1 MKKYVVGFLVASFL
15 LLVLGGAALWFLMI
29 KPAVQMASS
38 AVDDARTGLGQIAAI
53 AQTAEEMRRLNAQ
66 VTTTGAFAAPNDGR
80 IDADQVAR
88 FVAVQ
93 RSVIDVLGP
102 EFTRLDAA
110 ARQPDGVQPIA
121 DGFAAL
127 AQLGKSGI
135 AAKTAQVEAL
145 NAQQMSLDEYAWI
158 RSSATAALVAGGVSI
173 SLLETGAA
181 TRGITDAARRAAQD
195 AVAVSA
201 SAGEAID
208 RARQAAAAASAA
220 LRGERTAPPSVEP
233 EPIESA
239 PQPEI
244 DGPQLPVSTTDE
256 TIQQANFDLV
266 KPHTETFMR
275 AQLLAT
281 LSL

>member
-1 MKKYVVGFLVASFL
+1 MKKYIVGFLVTSFL
-15 LLVLGGAALWFLMI
+15 LLALGGVALWFLLI
-29 KPAVQMASS
+29 KPAVLVAGS
-38 AVDDARTGLGQIAAI
+38 AVDGARAGLGQIAAI
-53 AQTAEEMRRLNAQ
+53 AQTSEAMRGLNAQ
-66 VTTTGAFAAPNDGR
+66 VATKGAYTAPNDGR
-80 IDADQVAR
+80 IDVNQVAR

-102 EFTRLDAA
+102 EFARLEAA
-110 ARQPDGVQPIA
+110 ARQPNGALPIA

-158 RSSATAALVAGGVSI
+158 RSAATAALVAGGVSTG
-173 SLLETGAA
+173 LLETGAA
-181 TRGITDAARRAAQD
+181 TRGITDAVRRAAQD
-195 AVAVSA
+195 AVSASA

-208 RARQAAAAASAA
+208 RARQATAAATAA

-233 EPIESA
+233 EPIELA
-239 PQPEI
+239 TRPEI
-244 DGPQLPVSTTDE
+244 DEPPLPVSATDE
-256 TIQQANFDLV
+256 TVRLANLDLV

-275 AQLLAT
+275 AQFLAT